1 MTDAEL
7 MAMEKITAKTA
18 AEYLGIGEQSCR
30 VLARSGKI
38 GEAVPGTNRV
48 IFQSR
53 KLINYKHGGPDP
65 EEESRVLVK
74 ALEEMGLP
82 QMWAKMCLLM
92 KELYEETEKGVRT

>member
-7 MAMEKITAKTA
+7 MNAEKITAKIA

-53 KLINYKHGGPDP
+53 KLISYKHGGPDP
-65 EEESRVLVK
+65 EEESRLLAK
-74 ALEEMGLP
+74 ALEELGLP
-82 QMWAKMCLLM
+82 EIWAKMCLLL
-92 KELYEETEKGVRT
+92 KELYEETERGVKQ